1 MPYCWG
7 DVRYGKC
14 GIDFNDKSIK
24 KNKVIYDRK
33 NKKMLRPY
41 QVPFFKEKR
50 EEIEEK
56 YPAYAQ

>member
-24 KNKVIYDRK
+24 KDKLIYDRK
-33 NKKMLRPY
+33 NKIMLRPY
-41 QVPFFKEKR
+41 QVPYF
-50 EEIEEK
+50 
-56 YPAYAQ
+56 